1 MLQNCCELG
10 KDVFLFRFLFPCAL
24 ICIHA
29 ICSFF
34 AGSTDGLVKPV
45 FISWCISVLFKKGY
59 QDLAVEKKA
68 KCFKLTV
75 LSVRVVM
82 SSK

>member
-24 ICIHA
+24 ICFRA
-29 ICSFF
+29 ICFF

-45 FISWCISVLFKKGY
+45 FISWCISVLFKQGY
-59 QDLAVEKKA
+59 QNLAVEKKA

-75 LSVRVVM
+75 LYVRVVM